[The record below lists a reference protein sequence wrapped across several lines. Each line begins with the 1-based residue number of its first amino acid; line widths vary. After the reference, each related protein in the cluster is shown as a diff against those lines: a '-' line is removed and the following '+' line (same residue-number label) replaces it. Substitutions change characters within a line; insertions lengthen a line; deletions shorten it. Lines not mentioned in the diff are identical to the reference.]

1 MQLKIKVLNYLKI
14 NSFLLFILFQA
25 TVIAQEV
32 VTVDST
38 GVAKNSPITEDQKI
52 TDKDSIIPTSTFK
65 RIKAEGVSA
74 VVGDFVILE
83 FDIDK
88 SYLEF
93 EQNGVDISTI
103 DRCQMIGKL
112 MEDKLYV
119 HHAIQDSIIISDEEI
134 KPEVD
139 QLLEY
144 MIAQIGSEEKV
155 VKYYRKS
162 TVAELK
168 KELLKARKEIRLV
181 ERMQEKIVS
190 NITITPE
197 EVRTFFFS
205 IPVSERPV
213 FGAELEVAQLIVEPQ
228 VTEKSRN
235 DVINRLKV
243 IRSDIVENGSS
254 FATKAVLYSKDGT
267 RSKGGLI
274 EGVRRDSPMAKEFKD
289 MAFSL
294 LEGEV
299 SQPFE
304 TEFGYH
310 LLKVDKIRGQTVDV
324 RHIILFPEIPDKIL
338 NEARAKIDTIRQSII
353 DKKIP
358 FDAAA
363 KLYSDDVETRN
374 NGGQLVNPSTF
385 DTRFELTKM
394 DPTLSAQ
401 LYNIKQGEVTKV
413 YTDLDRTGRGIFKI
427 LTVTNRFDEHTA
439 DFVKDYEKIHELA
452 IKEKQLRAIE
462 KWQFKKIKETYIK
475 INEDYQKCVFT
486 NNWLNNND

>member
-1 MQLKIKVLNYLKI
+1 MQLKINVLNYIKI
-14 NSFLLFILFQA
+14 TSLFLVIFFQVSA
-25 TVIAQEV
+25 FSQEV

-38 GVAKNSPITEDQKI
+38 GVAKNKDIVVDKNNSV
-52 TDKDSIIPTSTFK
+52 KDSVKTNNTFK

-83 FDIDK
+83 FDIAK

-93 EQNGVDISTI
+93 EQNGVDVSTI
-103 DRCQMIGKL
+103 TTCEMLGKL
-112 MEDKLYV
+112 MEDKLYI

-134 KPEVD
+134 KPEVE
-139 QLLEY
+139 QILQY
-144 MIAQIGSEEKV
+144 MIAQVGSEEKV
-155 VKYYRKS
+155 VSFYRKDNI
-162 TVAELK
+162 TELK
-168 KELLKARKEIRLV
+168 SELLKARKDLRLV

-205 IPVSERPV
+205 IPVADRPV
-213 FGAELEVAQLIVEPQ
+213 FGAEIEVAQLVIEPQ
-228 VTEKSRN
+228 VTEKSRQ

-243 IRSDIVENGSS
+243 IRSDIVDNGSS

-274 EGVRRDSPMAKEFKD
+274 EGVKRDSPMAKEFKD

-299 SQPFE
+299 SEPFE
-304 TEFGYH
+304 TEFGFH

-324 RHIILFPEIPDKIL
+324 RHIILFPEISNKVIE
-338 NEARAKIDTIRQSII
+338 EARSKIDTIRKSII
-353 DKKIP
+353 DEKIP

-374 NGGQLVNPSTF
+374 NGGQLVNPATF
-385 DTRFELTKM
+385 DTRFDLTKM

-401 LYNIKQGEVTKV
+401 IYNIKKGEVTKV
-413 YTDLDRTGRGIFKI
+413 YTDTDRTGRNIFKI
-427 LTVTNRFDEHTA
+427 LTVTNRFDEHVA
-439 DFVKDYEKIHELA
+439 DYIKDYEKIHELA

-462 KWQFKKIKETYIK
+462 KWQTSKIKKTYIK
-475 INEDYQKCVFT
+475 LNEDYSDCEFS
-486 NNWLNNND
+486 NNWLNNDK

>member
-1 MQLKIKVLNYLKI
+1 MQLKIKILNYLKTI
-14 NSFLLFILFQA
+14 NLSLLLLIFSQVD
-25 TVIAQEV
+25 TIAQDV

-38 GVAKNSPITEDQKI
+38 GVAKNNEVLVDENSSK
-52 TDKDSIIPTSTFK
+52 KDSVPTFK
-65 RIKAEGVSA
+65 KFKAEGVSA

-93 EQNGVDISTI
+93 EQNGIDIDAIS
-103 DRCQMIGKL
+103 RCQMLGKL

-119 HHAIQDSIIISDEEI
+119 HHAIQDSIIISDAEI
-134 KPEVD
+134 EPEVD
-139 QLLEY
+139 QVLQY
-144 MIAQIGSEEKV
+144 MISQVGSEEKV
-155 VKYYRKS
+155 VEYYRKDNI
-162 TVAELK
+162 TELR
-168 KELLKARKEIRLV
+168 EDLFKARKDIRLT

-190 NITITPE
+190 DITITPE

-205 IPVSERPV
+205 IPVDERPV
-213 FGAELEVAQLIVEPQ
+213 FGAELEVAQLVIEPQ
-228 VTEKSRN
+228 VTEKSRK

-243 IRSDIVENGSS
+243 IRIDIVDNGAS

-289 MAFSL
+289 KAFSL

-299 SQPFE
+299 SEPFE
-304 TEFGYH
+304 TEFGFH
-310 LLKVDKIRGQTVDV
+310 ILKVDKIRGQTVDV
-324 RHIILFPEIPDKIL
+324 RHIILFPEISNKIIE
-338 NEARAKIDTIRQSII
+338 EARAKIDTIRQSIV

-358 FDAAA
+358 FDVAA
-363 KLYSDDVETRN
+363 KLYSEDKETKN

-385 DTRFELTKM
+385 DTRFDLTKM

-401 LYNIKQGEVTKV
+401 IYNIKKGEVTKV
-413 YTDLDRTGRGIFKI
+413 HTDRDRTGRSVFKI
-427 LTVTNRFDEHTA
+427 LTVTNRYDEHTA
-439 DFVKDYEKIHELA
+439 DYVKDYEKIHELS

-462 KWQFKKIKETYIK
+462 EWQAIKIKETYIK
-475 INEDYQKCVFT
+475 VNEDYHNCDFT
-486 NNWLNNND
+486 NNWLNNFD